1 MIELDIMIEEGDW
14 ETIPDVEVLAQKAA
28 SAALAV
34 TYEANGDFEASVMLT
49 DDAQIQE
56 LNRTWRGKDKP
67 TNVLSFPAPE
77 QPGATG
83 PRHLGDIALA
93 YETLVRESEEE
104 SKELAH
110 HFAHLIVHGVLHL
123 LGYDHETEAEAEIME
138 ALEVKALATLGI
150 ADPYRDM
157 AA

>member
-1 MIELDIMIEEGDW
+1 VIDLDIMVERGDW
-14 ETIPDVEVLAQKAA
+14 GRLDGVETLAQRAA
-28 SAALAV
+28 EAALAV
-34 TYEANGDFEASVMLT
+34 TSEAGGAFEASVMLT
-49 DDAQIQE
+49 DDAHIQV
-56 LNRTWRGKDKP
+56 LNRDWRAKDKP

-77 QPGATG
+77 QPGVAG

-123 LGYDHETEAEAEIME
+123 LGYDHEVEAEADIME

>member
-1 MIELDIMIEEGDW
+1 VIELDIMMEEGDW
-14 ETIPDVEVLAQKAA
+14 ETIPDVESLARKAA
-28 SAALAV
+28 QAALAV
-34 TYEANGDFEASVMLT
+34 TYEADGEFEASVMLT
-49 DDAQIQE
+49 DDAHIQE

-77 QPGATG
+77 QPGSAG

-93 YETLVRESEEE
+93 YGTLVRESDEE
-104 SKELAH
+104 SKEPAH